1 MKQLRT
7 ITRAH
12 FRQVRMRRVISDAPA
27 ASNTCPRQ
35 KVKKLRLTYIVIEHG
50 KMPSPV
56 HYVKPGFFSPKQSMN
71 AFSFGVSRDNMKKIH
86 IQAIE
91 KVAMEKLPAPN
102 AYSMPSTFGKVGPH
116 YSLRA
121 DTSRT
126 ESKEN
131 AQLIC
136 FIVTRFIQKKG
147 LEPGPGEYK
156 KIEVVGTLNPS
167 KLTSII
173 QTPQANA
180 FSKAKDRFS
189 IPSNNR

>member
-1 MKQLRT
+1 
-7 ITRAH
+7 
-12 FRQVRMRRVISDAPA
+12 
-27 ASNTCPRQ
+27 
-35 KVKKLRLTYIVIEHG
+35 
-50 KMPSPV
+50 MPSPV
-56 HYVKPGFFSPKQSMN
+56 HYAKPGFFSPKQSMN

-131 AQLIC
+131 AQLIYLV
-136 FIVTRFIQKKG
+136 VTRFIQKKG

-189 IPSNNR
+189 IPSNNRWNHNFFSSERQIARTRIALPQDQLPGAYEQLQAQASGADGVR

>member
-1 MKQLRT
+1 
-7 ITRAH
+7 
-12 FRQVRMRRVISDAPA
+12 
-27 ASNTCPRQ
+27 
-35 KVKKLRLTYIVIEHG
+35 
-50 KMPSPV
+50 MPSPA
-56 HYVKPGFFSPKQSMN
+56 HYAKPGFFSPKQSQN

-102 AYSMPSTFGKVGPH
+102 AYSIPSTFGKVGPH

-126 ESKEN
+126 ESRKVFLN
-131 AQLIC
+131 I

-147 LEPGPGEYK
+147 MEPGPGNYE

-173 QTPQANA
+173 PTPQANA

-189 IPSNNR
+189 IPSNY